1 MKKLVFIV
9 LIAFLSFPWLNALGG
24 KFNLT
29 INTVDGHEMTFYADR
44 GRFKSQIIYKDKV
57 KEVRGYYAVL
67 FDTVYFIKSS
77 RHILSDNN
85 SFELHEYLRE
95 NRMLTIFKLKY
106 KNDIL
111 LIKKQSEDPRLG
123 VHTLEGHLT
132 GKLSFL
138 GKITLWLN
146 N

>member
-95 NRMLTIFKLKY
+95 NKILTIYKLK
-106 KNDIL
+106 NINSQL
-111 LIKKQSEDPRLG
+111 IIKKRSEDPRLG
-123 VHTLEGHLT
+123 MHILG
-132 GKLSFL
+132 GKLNGTL
-138 GKITLWLN
+138 GFYYNLSN
-146 N
+146 MN

>member
-9 LIAFLSFPWLNALGG
+9 LIAFLSFPWFNALGG

-67 FDTVYFIKSS
+67 FDTIYFIKSS

-85 SFELHEYLRE
+85 NFELHEYLRE
-95 NRMLTIFKLKY
+95 NRMLTIFKLK
-106 KNDIL
+106 NENGHL
-111 LIKKQSEDPRLG
+111 LIKKVEEDLRIGVTILNGEIKGNLG
-123 VHTLEGHLT
+123 YLV
-132 GKLSFL
+132 KKYS
-138 GKITLWLN
+138 N